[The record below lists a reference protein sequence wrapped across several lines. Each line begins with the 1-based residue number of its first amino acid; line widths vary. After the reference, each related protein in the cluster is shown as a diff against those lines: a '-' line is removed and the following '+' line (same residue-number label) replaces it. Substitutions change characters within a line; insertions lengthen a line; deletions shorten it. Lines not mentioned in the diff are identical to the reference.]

1 MTVLIVYIMKRFFIS
16 VLMLM
21 VAICINAQ
29 ILRADELEKY
39 AKEKYGDKWVEAA
52 ENIASQVPLDK
63 NNALTYT
70 QVVEAPGK
78 TKEQLYVLINY
89 WYTSTF
95 TSGKEVIQ
103 LNDKE
108 AGVIIGKGFVEGI
121 ATHSGGTNS
130 YKVNLCPIIKTDI
143 KEGKI
148 RITYTVPY
156 YDVDKLAGG
165 GILGVGKNATHV
177 EENWVLDKCFPFA
190 KKDSHKKTSS
200 KALVMAHAYSNVI
213 MDKIEEAVKSGM
225 VGNESEDW

>member
-1 MTVLIVYIMKRFFIS
+1 MKRFFIS